1 MKLLFNKNKMNS
13 KESKTILKLLSNNFQ
28 KEIVLI
34 MEVFIMNNVIL
45 T

>member
-1 MKLLFNKNKMNS
+1 MKLFFNKNKINS
-13 KESKTILKLLSNNFQ
+13 KESKMILKLLSNNFQ

-34 MEVFIMNNVIL
+34 MEAFIMNNLIL